1 MEINNS
7 RDYMHFKNDVLKD
20 IHGLDKRLSEQI
32 KIKNKSYDAILCDFK
47 ERLEKIEKDNKA
59 TALSIFEIKTKI
71 NRFNELFTYKQN
83 IDNTIYSQEMRIKI
97 IMEEVYRLKSKY
109 EKIINDNLIIP
120 GLIGGSFR
128 FKNLKDYIQF
138 FSLEMSRVKSWQ
150 EEHKKLDVEFK
161 KKIDNIPVTMVT
173 MLDSAAKQNKEYNEQ
188 KQKDNAA
195 YLENKIEEFN
205 NRIKEIKNEYLESIE
220 RYEEKLNE
228 QINRFI
234 NIKSD
239 ILSEMDDKIDKAKKK
254 GITKDKEKLKKIIKE
269 IDELKI
275 RRDKRDEQVL
285 NNTKSINEIKN
296 KIKKM
301 NILGYYSREKNSKIS
316 QSNSNLI
323 SVEKQLNKIKDRII
337 QPLSAKR
344 KGKNMSLNNISTY
357 SEKKV
362 NRNNSDI
369 INQNNNN
376 EINIINKCNTDKD
389 SKSKTKAKVSHF
401 NPNRSRSNSM
411 AEKNQAINNKINN
424 DKVVKQL
431 LINNSEK
438 FLSSSSSQS
447 LEKIDKKSHTININD
462 NKNKIQNLIEEEKY
476 YFDKLENK
484 HNFNNNEEYELNKF
498 KSKQK
503 NTKEIIKGYNT
514 DRVGNISKSI
524 NFKISKFNNNKNN
537 DIYNLL
543 NFNIIKN
550 SKLNNENINK
560 DNIDI
565 DKRKNNEIMQNKNI
579 INHSKNQ
586 NNTKLNTNPTI
597 SDYKFKKAGEL
608 YIDNDKYKINNNFN
622 SQKLFSLETINF
634 SSLSG
639 NKNKNLEK
647 RNKTIFLNNYTS
659 RNISRKLIEHRNSEN
674 DIKINKVDLFIKSK
688 KHLNESEKKKQKSF
702 SGKKFKYKTK
712 EKTEEASPV
721 DYLYKLYFIK
731 KKKEP
736 ILSSEKTINNLKK
749 ITPVFGRTAYT
760 FYDKRENHNKI

>member
-7 RDYMHFKNDVLKD
+7 RDYIHFKNDVLKD

-47 ERLEKIEKDNKA
+47 ERLEKIEKDSKA
-59 TALSIFEIKTKI
+59 SILNIFEIKTKI
-71 NRFNELFTYKQN
+71 NQFNELFTYKQN

-97 IMEEVYRLKSKY
+97 TMEEVYKLKSKY
-109 EKIINDNLIIP
+109 EKVINDNLIIP

-138 FSLEMSRVKSWQ
+138 FSMEMSRVKSWQ
-150 EEHKKLDVEFK
+150 EEHKKLDIEFK

-188 KQKDNAA
+188 KQKDNAK

-205 NRIKEIKNEYLESIE
+205 ERITEIKNEYLESIKI
-220 RYEEKLNE
+220 YEEKLNE
-228 QINRFI
+228 QINSFMS
-234 NIKSD
+234 IKSD
-239 ILSEMDDKIDKAKKK
+239 IFSEVDNKINKARNK
-254 GITKDKEKLKKIIKE
+254 GITKDREKIKKIIKE

-285 NNTKSINEIKN
+285 NNTKSIKEIKN

-301 NILGYYSREKNSKIS
+301 RILGYYSKEKNSKIS
-316 QSNSNLI
+316 QSNNNLI
-323 SVEKQLNKIKDRII
+323 SIEKQLNEIKNRIT

-344 KGKNMSLNNISTY
+344 KAKKRSLNNISSS
-357 SEKKV
+357 SEKQINK
-362 NRNNSDI
+362 NNSYI
-369 INQNNNN
+369 INQNDKN
-376 EINIINKCNTDKD
+376 EIYIINKSHTDRD
-389 SKSKTKAKVSHF
+389 PKSKIKFKVSHF
-401 NPNRSRSNSM
+401 NPNKSRSNSM
-411 AEKNQAINNKINN
+411 AEKNQKINSKINN
-424 DKVVKQL
+424 ENEVKQL

-447 LEKIDKKSHTININD
+447 IEKIDKKSNTININD
-462 NKNKIQNLIEEEKY
+462 NKNKLQNLIEEEKY
-476 YFDKLENK
+476 CFDKLKNK
-484 HNFNNNEEYELNKF
+484 HQLSNNEEFELNKF
-498 KSKQK
+498 KSNLQ
-503 NTKEIIKGYNT
+503 NSKEIFKVNNT
-514 DRVGNISKSI
+514 DRVENISKSI
-524 NFKISKFNNNKNN
+524 NFTKSKFNKNN

-550 SKLNNENINK
+550 SKLNYETINK

-565 DKRKNNEIMQNKNI
+565 DKRKNNETLYNRNI
-579 INHSKNQ
+579 INHYKNH
-586 NNTKLNTNPTI
+586 NNSKLNTNPSIT
-597 SDYKFKKAGEL
+597 DYKYKKAGEL
-608 YIDNDKYKINNNFN
+608 YTDNDKYKINNNFN
-622 SQKLFSLETINF
+622 SQKIFNLESINF
-634 SSLSG
+634 SSVP
-639 NKNKNLEK
+639 NNINKNLDK

-659 RNISRKLIEHRNSEN
+659 RNIGRKFIEHRNSEN

-688 KHLNESEKKKQKSF
+688 KQLNKSDKKQKKSF
-702 SGKKFKYKTK
+702 SGKKFINKTK
-712 EKTEEASPV
+712 EKTEESSPV

-736 ILSSEKTINNLKK
+736 MLSSEKTINNLKK